1 MLTVNKQRKV
11 ETMTKETNGLR
22 FVAPTEDP
30 LVLDLNS
37 WQRLEYD
44 MERDKHPIL
53 QERERVGAKRNS
65 RFPDL
70 QRDLFCDLK
79 NPKTQEV
86 ASPDSWGKAIMEQAR
101 GLPSYKGLKTQCRN
115 NAYYSGLATKAV
127 SKKLIQT
134 LKPRKS
140 NVDTKALQSKVDDLK
155 DLLQRSQENRNG
167 GGPNTRL
174 SDKLEKLEARLD
186 KAKQEEAK
194 LKQGIDPTAIRQA
207 VDEASE
213 EAASEIM
220 EINAMVQSLSYG
232 SEPGTPAF
240 DGDPDG
246 LRAMAEMIQSNP
258 TLMKLWELAG
268 KMRMTAKNKQRNKP
282 NKQPQEL
289 HDIEVGSNLETIL
302 PEEAMLLVSGNEN
315 MEMEFFSRYCDN
327 QLLQYALKGN
337 EDEDQGPIICC
348 VDVSGST
355 QGTISLWEKA
365 TALALIEIAIKQKRS
380 FSVIFYDSAVRHTWT
395 VRKGERI
402 NAQDMANAMS
412 FFSGGGTSFE
422 APLRK
427 AVEVIEG
434 DGEFT
439 GADIVFLTDG
449 SSSTSEDFR
458 KWFTGKLDE
467 HSINVYT
474 VLFSSYTSEVSEWSD
489 EIYNYSEII
498 AQGETNNDFSDRVFS
513 I

>member
-1 MLTVNKQRKV
+1 MA
-11 ETMTKETNGLR
+11 KETNGLR

-37 WQRLEYD
+37 WQRLEYE
-44 MERDKHPIL
+44 MERDQHPAL

-65 RFPDL
+65 RYPDL

-79 NPKTQEV
+79 NPKTPEI
-86 ASPDSWGKAIMEQAR
+86 ASPDSWGKAVMDQAK
-101 GLPSYKGLKTQCRN
+101 GLSSYKGLKAQCRN
-115 NAYYSGLATKAV
+115 NAYYSGLATKAI
-127 SKKLIQT
+127 SKRLAQT
-134 LKPRKS
+134 MKPRKS
-140 NVDTKALQSKVDDLK
+140 NVDTKALQDKVDDLK
-155 DLLQRSQENRNG
+155 DLLNRSKANSGE
-167 GGPNTRL
+167 PNKRL
-174 SDKLEKLEARLD
+174 NDKLNKLEQRLK
-186 KAKQEEAK
+186 KAKQEEK
-194 LKQGIDPTAIRQA
+194 DLKKGLDPSAIRNA

-213 EAASEIM
+213 EAADQIM
-220 EINAMVQSLSYG
+220 EVNAMVQSLAYG
-232 SEPGTPAF
+232 DEPGTPAF

-258 TLMKLWELAG
+258 MLLELWELAG

-337 EDEDQGPIICC
+337 EDEDQGPIVCC

-355 QGTISLWEKA
+355 KGTISLWEKA
-365 TALALIEIAIKQKRS
+365 TALALVEIALKQKRS
-380 FSVIFYDSAVRHTWT
+380 FSVIFYDEAVRHTWT
-395 VRKGERI
+395 VRKGEKV

-422 APLRK
+422 APLRE
-427 AVEVIEG
+427 AVKVIET

-458 KWFTGKLDE
+458 KWFLGKLDE
-467 HSINVYT
+467 HSINIYT
-474 VLFSSYTSEVSEWSD
+474 VLFSAYRSEVGEWSD
-489 EIYNYSEII
+489 EIYNYSEIMD
-498 AQGETNNDFSDRVFS
+498 QGTTDNDFSDKAFS

>member
-1 MLTVNKQRKV
+1 
-11 ETMTKETNGLR
+11 
-22 FVAPTEDP
+22 
-30 LVLDLNS
+30 
-37 WQRLEYD
+37 
-44 MERDKHPIL
+44 MERTSHPIL

-79 NPKTQEV
+79 NPKTPEV
-86 ASPDSWGKAIMEQAR
+86 DSPDSWGKAIMEQAR
-101 GLPSYKGLKTQCRN
+101 VLGSYKGLKTQCRN
-115 NAYYSGLATKAV
+115 NSYYSGLATKAV
-127 SKKLIQT
+127 SKKLIQS

-140 NVDTKALQSKVDDLK
+140 NVDTKALQDKVDDLK
-155 DLLQRSQENRNG
+155 DLLNRNQASG
-167 GGPNTRL
+167 GEGNQRL
-174 SDKLEKLEARLD
+174 SDKLEKLEDRLK
-186 KAKQEEAK
+186 KAKQEEDN
-194 LKQGIDPTAIRQA
+194 LKKGLDPSAVRKA

-213 EAASEIM
+213 EAAEEIR

-282 NKQPQEL
+282 NKQPTEL

-315 MEMEFFSRYCDN
+315 MELEFFSRYCND
-327 QLLQYALKGN
+327 QLLQYALRGS
-337 EDEDQGPIICC
+337 EDEDQGPIVCC
-348 VDVSGST
+348 IDVSGST
-355 QGTISLWEKA
+355 EGTISLWEKA

-380 FSVIFYDSAVRHTWT
+380 FSVIMYDSAVRHTWT
-395 VRKGERI
+395 VRKGQKI
-402 NAQDMANAMS
+402 NAQEMSDTMA

-422 APLRK
+422 APLRE
-427 AVEVIEG
+427 AVKVIEE

-449 SSSTSEDFR
+449 SSNTSEDFR

-474 VLFSSYTSEVSEWSD
+474 VLFSAYASEVGEWSD

-498 AQGETNNDFSDRVFS
+498 NQGETDNDFSDKVFS